1 MTYEI
6 ELMQE
11 TFDDF
16 GLTVKQVNVVG
27 PDDDDDD
34 NDNNQITVIAEI
46 TADQHLK
53 DSVNIKVNAYDAEGK
68 ILAVEDVGRVD
79 RDDFRGYDAVQTNI
93 YDSRVVE
100 NVEKLMLYVVKY

>member
-6 ELMQE
+6 ELMQK

-16 GLTVKQVNVVG
+16 GLSVKQVNVVE
-27 PDDDDDD
+27 PDDD
-34 NDNNQITVIAEI
+34 NNEITVIAEI
-46 TADQHLK
+46 TADQYLK

-79 RDDFRGYDAVQTNI
+79 RDDFRGYDAVQTNM